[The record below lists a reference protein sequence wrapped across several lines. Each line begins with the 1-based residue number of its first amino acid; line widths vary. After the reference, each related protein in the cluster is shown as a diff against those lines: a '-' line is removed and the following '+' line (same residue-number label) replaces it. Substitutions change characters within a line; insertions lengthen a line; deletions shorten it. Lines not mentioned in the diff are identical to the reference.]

1 MNQTLTQI
9 VDKEQF
15 NLQSKTM
22 TKNKRFRHNDF
33 QVGDQV
39 TCQDSKTG
47 KWILP
52 GTITKLVKSQDLN
65 SRSFAVKL
73 ANGRILWRSSQFIK
87 LDLTKL
93 KEEQKVPASTNIIQ
107 SIKIISNW

>member
-9 VDKEQF
+9 PDRERF

-22 TKNKRFRHNDF
+22 TKNKIFGHNDF
-33 QVGDQV
+33 QIGDQV

-52 GTITKLVKSQDLN
+52 RKITELVKSQDLN
-65 SRSFAVKL
+65 LRSFAVKL
-73 ANGRILWRSSQFIK
+73 ANGRILWRS
-87 LDLTKL
+87 
-93 KEEQKVPASTNIIQ
+93 
-107 SIKIISNW
+107 